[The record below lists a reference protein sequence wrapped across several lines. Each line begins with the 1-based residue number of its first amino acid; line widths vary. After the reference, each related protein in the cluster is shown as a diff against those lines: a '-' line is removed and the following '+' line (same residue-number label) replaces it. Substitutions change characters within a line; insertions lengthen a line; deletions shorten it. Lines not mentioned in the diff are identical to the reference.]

1 MLTLYKILI
10 IATAL
15 GTGIILKNYYPNYRD
30 DNPIEELV
38 EEVIESQTGVSIDIT
53 PLSPE
58 KNESTK

>member
-10 IATAL
+10 IVSAL
-15 GTGIILKNYYPNYRD
+15 GTGVILKNYYPNYQD
-30 DNPIEELV
+30 DNPVEELV
-38 EEVIESQTGVSIDIT
+38 EEVIESQTGINIDIT

>member
-10 IATAL
+10 IASAL

-30 DNPIEELV
+30 DNPIEEFA
-38 EEVIESQTGVSIDIT
+38 EEVIESQIGINIDIT
-53 PLSPE
+53 PLSSE